1 MDKHQRSARPAPPS
15 PPERAR
21 MLRKAFSGHLSRA
34 RRKLGK
40 QEAEVAEA
48 QRFEWLR
55 RMGDSLLAEPA
66 SAPRG
71 THVTTIRDVHS
82 GRPESVKLNPALD
95 ARGNAELFYRRAR
108 KAQRGLEIAER
119 KTAETREELS
129 ALEELHR
136 RATALIERGETAESF
151 EQDLLL
157 LEREAQERGIGT
169 GRQSRA
175 APAPPREPFKRFR
188 IDQWEVLVGRSAR
201 DNDELTLHVARPHH
215 LWLHVAAHQG
225 SHVVIPRARNAD
237 RPPKR
242 VVEKAA
248 ALAAWFSRARHS
260 SFVEVHVTE
269 ARFVRKP
276 RKSPPGSVVA
286 QRCTSVRV
294 APRSPK
300 ELFYDSH

>member
-1 MDKHQRSARPAPPS
+1 MEEAR
-15 PPERAR
+15 
-21 MLRKAFSGHLSRA
+21 
-34 RRKLGK
+34 
-40 QEAEVAEA
+40 
-48 QRFEWLR
+48 RFEWLR
-55 RMGDSLLAEPA
+55 RMGDSLLAEPD

-71 THVTTIRDVHS
+71 THVTTITDVHS
-82 GRPESVKLNPALD
+82 GRPESVRLNPALD

-108 KAQRGLEIAER
+108 KARRGLEIAEQ
-119 KTAETREELS
+119 KTTETRDRIS
-129 ALEELHR
+129 SLEQLHA
-136 RATALIERGETAESF
+136 RATALIEQGETAETF
-151 EQDLLL
+151 EQDLEL
-157 LEREAQERGIGT
+157 LEREARERGIGT
-169 GRQSRA
+169 GAQRRKS
-175 APAPPREPFKRFR
+175 PAPQREPFKRFR
-188 IDQWEVLVGRSAR
+188 IDEWEVLVGRSAR
-201 DNDELTLHVARPHH
+201 DNDFLTVHVARPHH

-248 ALAAWFSRARHS
+248 ALAAWFSKARHS

-300 ELFYDSH
+300 ELFYNSH